1 MKLVANVVAVA
12 SAAALF
18 GTSHAE
24 LTASARRR
32 MDAINENSPLGEEVP
47 GQWMA
52 TKEGVQG
59 EECAALWRSINKRC
73 NPSLLRSAGVQSAGS
88 LEDDGSAL
96 SFDDGGSDDP
106 EDVATCLLR
115 FECSHDKVAST
126 LLDDLISA
134 DEIEPNRI
142 GSSIHQ
148 VEPDEL
154 EEEDEEEEEE
164 EEEEIAFSS
173 QDDGSEET
181 RRGASKRTPWGVRR
195 IEKADLPLLNQGQAS
210 EYTGKGVNIY
220 MVDTGVLGSHKEFV
234 GRYQDGLNTVSG
246 ESNVDENGHG
256 THTAGTAAGSTVGV
270 AEQATIIGVKVFG
283 KKGTGPLADVVK
295 GIHWAVSNQKKKH
308 SGQAAVLNLSL
319 TSSKSKAIDSAVTKA
334 VKAGIIVVVAA
345 GNLNRDACN
354 YSPARQGGKA
364 SSGGRGL
371 ITVMASDNKD
381 RRSSFSNYGRCTDII
396 APGTNIPSAWKSGGY
411 KIMSGTSMAAPHVAG
426 IAAQLL
432 EEFNFDQKAAQAELF
447 KHATHDKISD
457 IKSNSKNL
465 LVQDSEFL

>member
-32 MDAINENSPLGEEVP
+32 MDAINANSPLGEEVL

-73 NPSLLRSAGVQSAGS
+73 NPSLLRSAGVQSAES

-115 FECSHDKVAST
+115 FECSHDKIAST

-134 DEIEPNRI
+134 DEIEPSRI
-142 GSSIHQ
+142 GSS
-148 VEPDEL
+148 VEQEL
-154 EEEDEEEEEE
+154 EEEEEE
-164 EEEEIAFSS
+164 EEPLEIASS
-173 QDDGSEET
+173 SEAGDSKET
-181 RRGASKRTPWGVRR
+181 RGASKQNPWGVRR
-195 IEKADLPLLNQGQAS
+195 IEKADLPLLKQGQAS
-210 EYTGKGVNIY
+210 KFTGKGVNIY
-220 MVDTGVLGSHKEFV
+220 MVDTGVLGSHKEFA
-234 GRYQDGLNTVSG
+234 GRYQDGLNTVRG

-283 KKGTGPLADVVK
+283 KRGTGPLADVAK

-308 SGQAAVLNLSL
+308 SGQAAVINLSL
-319 TSSKSKAIDSAVTKA
+319 SASKSKAIDSAVTKA
-334 VKAGIIVVVAA
+334 IKAGMIVVVAA

-354 YSPARQGGKA
+354 YSPARQGGTA

-381 RRSSFSNYGRCTDII
+381 RRSSFSNYGPCTDII

-411 KIMSGTSMAAPHVAG
+411 KTMSGTSMAAPHVAG
-426 IAAQLL
+426 VAAQLL
-432 EEFNFDQKAAQAELF
+432 EEFNFNQKAAQAELF
-447 KHATHDKISD
+447 KDAARDKISD
-457 IKSNSKNL
+457 IQSNSKNL
-465 LVQDSEFL
+465 LVQAEL